1 MPTNAT
7 FEQDIAWRHRVL
19 LVVKDA
25 ATNATQSAQ
34 YVPVELVRNGVTYII
49 LYSMFATLLF
59 VLLCAVLFKN
69 GLSARKRRLLFIWVL
84 GLAMLGGLL
93 GSTLNTVF
101 WAYQLFGNVSED
113 TMFRLWLSSTAV
125 LYIVPLITHF
135 AIQLRLLSFYPPTLA
150 SRKKRIAISILP
162 SLMKLARLT
171 TISITLSNAA
181 DAYSVYGFGYTVSRP
196 ANDTSNLFTLI
207 FQLVDTVYASAFLL
221 WRYWHLGR
229 RDNELVQHKSHFAVR
244 SLKQFM
250 FAIAFGYVLPTIYA
264 LALVLSKALDLGAVD
279 MGFMLVAN
287 VYVQAFGA
295 VLASLSSAYKWREDR
310 FTDDLG
316 PDNAVL
322 PGMRNASDPFANG
335 LPPMR
340 DARDAPAL
348 ESVVSE
354 SSAPSRHNFVTSR
367 LSSSDSRRQA
377 ANTTQTSEPNP
388 SPLTPIRTGVAASN
402 AGGMQS
408 GNVSPKSFGL
418 RPSGS
423 ADDHSP
429 NSKRGTA
436 QFMAETPGTVDG
448 ISIDFP
454 VAYALQQYDTRRSS
468 DATLIAPSGG
478 LDKSDAP
485 AHKGSLSSPDA
496 KQPTAPQSRPASR
509 PNSAGTGRMQRHGSS
524 RSVPRDGSLLEEEE
538 ITTSPSSPPRD
549 L

>member
-1 MPTNAT
+1 MPNAT
-7 FEQDIAWRHRVL
+7 FDQGFAWRNRVL

-25 ATNATQSAQ
+25 ATNATSTAQ

-69 GLSARKRRLLFIWVL
+69 GLSARKRRLPFIWVL

-162 SLMKLARLT
+162 CHMKVARLT
-171 TISITLSNAA
+171 TISITLSKASNA
-181 DAYSVYGFGYTVSRP
+181 YHTYGFGYTVSRS
-196 ANDTSNLFTLI
+196 ANDTSNLYTLI
-207 FQLVDTVYASAFLL
+207 FQLVDTVYASVFLL

-229 RDNELVQHKSHFAVR
+229 RDNELMQKKSHPAVR
-244 SLKQFM
+244 CSKQFM

-264 LALVLSKALDLGAVD
+264 LALVLSKALDLAAVD

-322 PGMRNASDPFANG
+322 PGMRHASDPFANG
-335 LPPMR
+335 TTPMR
-340 DARDAPAL
+340 DARHAPPL

-354 SSAPSRHNFVTSR
+354 SSAPSRHNFITSR

-377 ANTTQTSEPNP
+377 ANTQTSEANAPA
-388 SPLTPIRTGVAASN
+388 LTPILTGVPAAT
-402 AGGMQS
+402 GGMQS
-408 GNVSPKSFGL
+408 GNVSPKSLGL
-418 RPSGS
+418 RASGS

-429 NSKRGTA
+429 NSKRGDAQYMTETRGTA
-436 QFMAETPGTVDG
+436 DG

-468 DATLIAPSGG
+468 DATLIAPLGG
-478 LDKSDAP
+478 ADKSDAP
-485 AHKGSLSSPDA
+485 GRKGSLSLPDSKPA
-496 KQPTAPQSRPASR
+496 TGPQSRPASR
-509 PNSAGTGRMQRHGSS
+509 PGSGGTGRRQRHGSS
-524 RSVPRDGSLLEEEE
+524 RSVPRDGSLLEEQE
-538 ITTSPSSPPRD
+538 ITSSPPPPRD